1 MIQEKEKQSQ
11 AETQEQGENWM
22 QIAFAAQSENE
33 GFARVCVAAFVT
45 RLDPTLEEINDVKT
59 AVSEAVT
66 NSVIHGYGGNGGKII
81 IECSVENN
89 TMEVMIKDFG
99 KGIADVEKA
108 MEPMYTT
115 DALHERSGM
124 GFTFME
130 VFMDEL
136 KVVSEKGGGTTVI
149 MKKTFGRITE

>member
-1 MIQEKEKQSQ
+1 MNRFKMEME
-11 AETQEQGENWM
+11 AL
-22 QIAFAAQSENE
+22 SENE

-66 NSVIHGYGGNGGKII
+66 NSVIHGYGGKGGKII

-89 TMEVMIKDFG
+89 TMEVTIKDFG

-136 KVVSEKGGGTTVI
+136 QVVSEKGGGTTVI
-149 MKKTFGRITE
+149 MKKTFGRIAE

>member
-1 MIQEKEKQSQ
+1 MNRFKMEME
-11 AETQEQGENWM
+11 AL
-22 QIAFAAQSENE
+22 SENE

-108 MEPMYTT
+108 MEPLYTSRP
-115 DALHERSGM
+115 DLERSGM
-124 GFTFME
+124 GFTVME
-130 VFMDEL
+130 TFMDTLE
-136 KVVSEKGGGTTVI
+136 VTSEEGKGTTVI
-149 MKKTFGRITE
+149 MSKKFN

>member
-1 MIQEKEKQSQ
+1 MNRFKMEME
-11 AETQEQGENWM
+11 AL
-22 QIAFAAQSENE
+22 SENE

-108 MEPMYTT
+108 MEPMYTPMRCMNAQAW
-115 DALHERSGM
+115 DLHLWKCLWMNFRWC
-124 GFTFME
+124 
-130 VFMDEL
+130 L
-136 KVVSEKGGGTTVI
+136 KKVEAQP
-149 MKKTFGRITE
+149 